1 MLTKV
6 RGDGDFPTSRTQ
18 TAGTSAWRHTCSD
31 TRVAFGRTLQT
42 RASLT
47 LPGSETRALAIVALF
62 VAIQAADFVLT
73 LNGLSRFGIDME
85 ANPLLAASIRMC
97 GAGVTLLTAKMIA
110 IGLATMLNAVRAHLA
125 LAILTVLYVFAALVP
140 WSLTLAV

>member
-1 MLTKV
+1 M
-6 RGDGDFPTSRTQ
+6 
-18 TAGTSAWRHTCSD
+18 
-31 TRVAFGRTLQT
+31 AFWRTLQT
-42 RASLT
+42 RASLR

-62 VAIQAADFVLT
+62 VTIQAADLVLT
-73 LNGLSRFGIDME
+73 LTGLSRFGVDME

-110 IGLATMLNAVRAHLA
+110 IGLATVLNSVRAHLT